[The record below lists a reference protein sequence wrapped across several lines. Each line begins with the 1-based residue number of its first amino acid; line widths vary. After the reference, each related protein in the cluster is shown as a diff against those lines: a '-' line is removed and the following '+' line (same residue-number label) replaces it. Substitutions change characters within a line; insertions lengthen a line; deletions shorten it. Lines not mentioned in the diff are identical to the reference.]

1 MLKLELVKASDGI
14 YETVCSGIS
23 VEVMPLQSH
32 SRSIIPSQKW
42 MVFFDGFAITDDDFN
57 ALVED
62 LLASLDTLGVPY
74 TAGTY
79 DGGLPADQLIVALAG
94 MHDDIVG
101 H

>member
-42 MVFFDGFAITDDDFN
+42 MVFFDGFAITDDDFSSLG
-57 ALVED
+57 AAREAAEAE
-62 LLASLDTLGVPY
+62 LARRLD
-74 TAGTY
+74 
-79 DGGLPADQLIVALAG
+79 DE
-94 MHDDIVG
+94 
-101 H
+101 